1 MPLERIFRVEHYPNI
16 PDKRR
21 LQVFQMTDVH
31 LGAKTYI
38 KEAFKQQIKK
48 IKKTRFTKVILTGDI
63 LENNTKTSVGEGVY
77 EETMT
82 PNDQL
87 LEIIDILRPIKNK
100 IIGISRGNHEKRT
113 SKSEGI
119 DLCDVIAR
127 NLDVPRLMDHSLHRF
142 HFGDESYTLLTTHGK
157 SGASTIGGK
166 INAVEKLVHIYG
178 ADAYLYGHVHHL
190 LTWNA
195 IVYGVDG
202 IKLRHFGINGSFMDY
217 LDSYAQEAEY
227 RPGMPGYITAMV
239 GNNGIELKEHWLLEY
254 MNPGLLKTF
263 DERSK
268 GKVI

>member
-166 INAVEKLVHIYG
+166 INAVEI
-178 ADAYLYGHVHHL
+178 
-190 LTWNA
+190 
-195 IVYGVDG
+195 
-202 IKLRHFGINGSFMDY
+202 
-217 LDSYAQEAEY
+217 
-227 RPGMPGYITAMV
+227 
-239 GNNGIELKEHWLLEY
+239 
-254 MNPGLLKTF
+254 
-263 DERSK
+263 
-268 GKVI
+268 